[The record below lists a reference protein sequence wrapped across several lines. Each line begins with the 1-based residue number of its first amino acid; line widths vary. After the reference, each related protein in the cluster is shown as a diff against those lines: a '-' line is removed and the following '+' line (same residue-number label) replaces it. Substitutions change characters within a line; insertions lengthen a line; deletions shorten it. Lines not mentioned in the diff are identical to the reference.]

1 MSRKSRATK
10 FMPTACLNMQ
20 KILLSICAI
29 LAATHCLSD
38 KLPTRVDA
46 EHSEA
51 APTPVLLD
59 EPPQYTCIVSR
70 LVRRLTH
77 PRSSQHHDM
86 SMSPQLGQPSSPP
99 STPQGNTASDH
110 VFRAITTAFTLFNIN
125 ITWRIHGKPQIVL
138 WYVMPRTFDYGSS
151 FECKRPA

>member
-1 MSRKSRATK
+1 MSRNSRATK
-10 FMPTACLNMQ
+10 FMPTACLIMQ
-20 KILLSICAI
+20 KILLFIRAI

-38 KLPTRVDA
+38 KIPPRVDA

-59 EPPQYTCIVSR
+59 EPPQCTCIVSR

-77 PRSSQHHDM
+77 PWSSQHYDI

-110 VFRAITTAFTLFNIN
+110 VFRAIITALTLFNII
-125 ITWRIHGKPQIVL
+125 ITWPIHGKPQIVP
-138 WYVMPRTFDYGSS
+138 WYVMPRNFDYGSS